1 MNNKVYITDPRIIRS
16 EKDIH
21 RERTNYSNCPMESS
35 IPCVNDTRNTSIF
48 TKDIILHENNN
59 KLISRIHEP
68 NLLNTAYFSQKN
80 MDNIQNAIR
89 RNVYEISQGKYL
101 IARQSQQE
109 LSNIMRY
116 TYMEYSI
123 NSMDDI
129 KGQIKS
135 LNDRVIKESVSKIL
149 PNIRFHQYYL
159 EDKFSERSLFDIPRN
174 PSTFGT
180 KTTPFLNR
188 F

>member
-1 MNNKVYITDPRIIRS
+1 MNNKVYINDPRIMRS

-21 RERTNYSNCPMESS
+21 QERTDYANCPMESS
-35 IPCVNDTRNTSIF
+35 IPCASSKNDAVFSR
-48 TKDIILHENNN
+48 DIIQHDNNN
-59 KLISRIHEP
+59 ELFRGIHEA
-68 NLLNTAYFSQKN
+68 NLLNTAYFSQRN
-80 MDNIQNAIR
+80 INNIQNAIR

-101 IARQSQQE
+101 IARQSVQE
-109 LSNIMRY
+109 LENIMRY
-116 TYMEYSI
+116 IYIDYSL
-123 NSMDDI
+123 NSMTDI

-135 LNDRVIKESVSKIL
+135 LNDRVIKESVLKIL

-159 EDKFSERSLFDIPRN
+159 DDKFSERTLIDIPKN
-174 PSTFGT
+174 MSTYGT

>member
-1 MNNKVYITDPRIIRS
+1 MNNKVYINDPRILRS

-21 RERTNYSNCPMESS
+21 KERTNYANCPMESS
-35 IPCVNDTRNTSIF
+35 IPCETKQNDVTVFTR
-48 TKDIILHENNN
+48 DIIQHDNNN
-59 KLISRIHEP
+59 KLFSRIHEP
-68 NLLNTAYFSQKN
+68 NLLNTAYFSQRN
-80 MDNIQNAIR
+80 INNIQNAIR

-101 IARQSQQE
+101 IARQSEQE
-109 LSNIMRY
+109 LGNIMRY
-116 TYMEYSI
+116 TYVEYSI
-123 NSMDDI
+123 NSMTDI

-135 LNDRVIKESVSKIL
+135 LNDRVIKEAVSKIL

-159 EDKFSERSLFDIPRN
+159 DDKFSERTLFDIPKN